1 MADDNVSLD
10 EYLNDRK
17 AVVNHDGVVFKGA
30 TSARSWNDE
39 KRSARFV
46 MSAQDVDRDGD
57 IIVTAG
63 IDTTEFEKNP
73 IMLINHNANLRGG
86 QWENFA
92 KVGRRMEGDAV
103 FKAAGLNP
111 LVDEAAADVK
121 AGILRGASIGFRP
134 LTIKRREMED
144 GKPVYGYLIE
154 ASKLWECSVVT
165 IPAQALALVKG
176 VDGDRLRL
184 AREFIEKIFDEYVKD
199 PSTGVIVPKAEWEA
213 ARKEADGNKT
223 TVTVTEPEP
232 AATTT
237 DRQTL
242 AAKFTRFLDGLFP
255 EGKAAVVEAE
265 QKAITEEQAALPTAE
280 EIAAVKAKAAAVA
293 ARL

>member
-1 MADDNVSLD
+1 MAEETVSLD

-17 AVVNHDGVVFKGA
+17 AVANDDGVVFKGA
-30 TSARSWNDE
+30 ASARTWNDE

-73 IMLINHNANLRGG
+73 IMLVNHNPNLRGG
-86 QWENFA
+86 HWENFA
-92 KVGRRMEGDAV
+92 KIGKRMEGDAV
-103 FKAAGLNP
+103 FKEAGLNP
-111 LVDEAAADVK
+111 LIDEAAADVK

-176 VDGDRLRL
+176 ADGDRLRL

-199 PSTGVIVPKAEWEA
+199 PSTGIVVPKAEWEA
-213 ARKEADGNKT
+213 ARKEANGNKT
-223 TVTVTEPEP
+223 VAIVEKPDAEPYPVARET
-232 AATTT
+232 A
-237 DRQTL
+237 L
-242 AAKFTRFLDGLFP
+242 AKFTRFLDGLFP
-255 EGKAAVVEAE
+255 EGKAAMIEAE
-265 QKAITEEQAALPTAE
+265 QKSITDEQDALPSID
-280 EIAAVKAKAAAVA
+280 EIAAVKAKAVAVA